1 MIVKFHKNFKKI
13 YYKAPPRLQEAV
25 NEKMAL
31 FYQNSF
37 HPLLNNHQ
45 LKGKYKDHRSV
56 NITGDWRA
64 LYKEIDR
71 DYFKFLLLDT
81 HSNLYK

>member
-1 MIVKFHKNFKKI
+1 MIIKFHKNFKKA
-13 YYKAPPRLQEAV
+13 YQKLPTNLQGTV
-25 NEKMAL
+25 DQKIAL

-37 HPLLNNHQ
+37 HPLLNNHK
-45 LKGKYKDHRSV
+45 LKGKYKDRRSI

-64 LYKEIDR
+64 LYKEIGR